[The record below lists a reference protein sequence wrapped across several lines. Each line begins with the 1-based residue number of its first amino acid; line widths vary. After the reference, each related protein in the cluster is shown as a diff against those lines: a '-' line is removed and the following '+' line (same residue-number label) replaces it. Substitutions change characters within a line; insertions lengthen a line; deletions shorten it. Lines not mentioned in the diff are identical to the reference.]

1 MKKIILWI
9 FILVCIMTMLVGC
22 GKQITPETTTTEAIS
37 LAEDELAYFNGD
49 SFFNGNY
56 MNIRNQFLSSLY
68 DEPANIDLFE
78 LFYCGSGIV
87 ETMTEDELTAVMT
100 KSGIADSIDDLP
112 CACEKISHSHMD
124 EILSECMGIT
134 LDDTNEIRLEHF
146 VYLSQYDAYYCFH
159 GDTNYRASINFSS
172 GEREGDEI
180 RLFYNDKFFC
190 DGYKVLTLQEKN
202 GAYLFVANQKLES
215 ETATN

>member
-1 MKKIILWI
+1 
-9 FILVCIMTMLVGC
+9 MTLLVGC
-22 GKQITPETTTTEAIS
+22 GKPVTPQSNTTEAIS
-37 LAEDELAYFNGD
+37 LPEEELAYFNGD

-87 ETMTEDELTAVMT
+87 ETITEDELTAVMT
-100 KSGIADSIDDLP
+100 KSGIAGSIDDLLCP
-112 CACEKISHSHMD
+112 CEKISCSNMNK
-124 EILSECMGIT
+124 ILTECMGIT
-134 LDDTNEIRLEHF
+134 LDDTNEIELEHF
-146 VYLSQYDAYYCFH
+146 VYLSQYDAYYYFH
-159 GDTNYRASINFSS
+159 GDTNYRGSINFSG
-172 GEREGDEI
+172 GEREGDII

-215 ETATN
+215 

>member
-1 MKKIILWI
+1 MKKIMLWI
-9 FILVCIMTMLVGC
+9 FTLVCIMTLLLGC
-22 GKQITPETTTTEAIS
+22 GKQVTPEDTTTAAIS

-56 MNIRNQFLSSLY
+56 FNIRNQFLSSLY

-78 LFYCGSGIV
+78 LFYCGSGIA
-87 ETMTEDELTAVMT
+87 ETITEEELTAVMA
-100 KSGIADSIDDLP
+100 KRGITGSIEDLP
-112 CACEKISHSHMD
+112 IPCEKISYSNMD
-124 EILSECMGIT
+124 KILTEYMGIT

-146 VYLSQYDAYYCFH
+146 VYLSQYDAYYHFH
-159 GDTNYRASINFSS
+159 GDTNYRANINFSS
-172 GEREGDEI
+172 GEREGDTI

-190 DGYKVLTLQEKN
+190 DGYKVLTLKEKN